1 MNERRI
7 LVIDDDRAFC
17 ASICDGLTG
26 RGYQARYALDGED
39 GLAEYRRWH
48 APVVLLDQNLPNMTG
63 LEVCRRLHELAPEV
77 KVIFAT
83 AFGSYSRA
91 VEAVKAGAYEYLP
104 KPLDLDQFYLTVR
117 NAFETHRLER
127 RELLSRYERQKS
139 GRADELTGVSPQAN
153 RIRRL
158 VELAAASRSPVLITG
173 ETGVGKAVVARA
185 IHKRSDEESYLTV
198 NCAAV
203 PESLMEAELFG
214 HEKGAFTGATKR
226 RKGVFELT
234 HGGSL
239 VLDEIGEMPLL
250 LQKKL
255 LTVLEEGRLRPLGG
269 EEELSVDVRV
279 IAITNRNLETEIE
292 AQRFR
297 ADLYYRLA
305 VIKIHVPPLRER
317 TEDLEPLARVL
328 LRRLTGRPCELPP
341 EQLQV
346 LRAYPW
352 PGNTR
357 ELRNVLERSLIL
369 GGEKPDPASLLQP
382 ADGHPASVEPPGN
395 DGEIPPLETVERQH
409 ILTVLERLDG
419 NRRKTADTLGLSIST
434 LRRRLND
441 YRRAGFRVPPSGA

>member
-1 MNERRI
+1 M
-7 LVIDDDRAFC
+7 
-17 ASICDGLTG
+17 
-26 RGYQARYALDGED
+26 
-39 GLAEYRRWH
+39 
-48 APVVLLDQNLPNMTG
+48 
-63 LEVCRRLHELAPEV
+63 
-77 KVIFAT
+77 
-83 AFGSYSRA
+83 
-91 VEAVKAGAYEYLP
+91 
-104 KPLDLDQFYLTVR
+104 R
-117 NAFETHRLER
+117 NAFKTHRLEH
-127 RELLSRYERQKS
+127 RELLSSYERQKN
-139 GRADELTGVSPQAN
+139 GRAEELTGTSPQVN

-158 VELAAASRSPVLITG
+158 IELAAASRSPVLITG

-185 IHKRSDEESYLTV
+185 IHRFSDEESFLTV

-239 VLDEIGEMPLL
+239 VLDEIGEMPLV

-279 IAITNRNLETEIE
+279 IAVTNRNIE
-292 AQRFR
+292 EEVGRQSFR

-317 TEDLEPLARVL
+317 PEDIEPLTNTL
-328 LRRLTGRPCELPP
+328 LRRLTGRSRELAPG
-341 EQLQV
+341 QLDV
-346 LRAYPW
+346 LRTYSW

-369 GGEKPDPASLLQP
+369 GGDDPDPASLLRLTGDCP
-382 ADGHPASVEPPGN
+382 PVADECGDNGSISTLDA
-395 DGEIPPLETVERQH
+395 VERRH
-409 ILTVLERLDG
+409 ILSALERLEG
-419 NRRKTADTLGLSIST
+419 NRRKTADALGISIST
-434 LRRRLND
+434 LRRRLGE
-441 YRRAGFRVPPSGA
+441 YRRAGRFVPPPKV